1 VTRVQRAIAAELAVI
16 GCVAV
21 YNIMVTRIP
30 RRARLPA
37 NLVAA
42 AALAGF
48 ARVSGASPSELG
60 LSRASVGRG
69 NRIGLVAAVPLV
81 AASAAAVANPRTR
94 RLLADEK
101 ITGTSPGEAVFETV
115 VRIPLETALPEEVI
129 FRGVLLGLGLRSRS
143 RGWAIVT
150 SSTFFGLW
158 HVVPALGAAERG
170 ATSRPDARTTASTA
184 AVVATT
190 AMAGAGFAGLRL
202 RAGSVL
208 APTLAHAALN
218 MAAFAGVRITSRPAR
233 PYVHHRHSEQD

>member
-1 VTRVQRAIAAELAVI
+1 VTRVQRAIAAELAAI

-21 YNIMVTRIP
+21 YSIMVTRMP

-37 NLVAA
+37 NLGAA

-48 ARVSGASPSELG
+48 ARVSGVSLSELG
-60 LSRASVGRG
+60 LSRANIGRG
-69 NRIGLVAAVPLV
+69 NRIGVVAAVPLAV
-81 AASAAAVANPRTR
+81 TSAAAVANPRTR
-94 RLLADEK
+94 RLVADEK
-101 ITGTSPGEAVFETV
+101 ITGTSPGEAVFETL
-115 VRIPLETALPEEVI
+115 VRIPLETALSEELI

-150 SSTFFGLW
+150 SSMLFGLW
-158 HVVPALGAAERG
+158 HAVPALGAPEPG
-170 ATSRPDARTTASTA
+170 ATSRPYARATTSTA

-190 AMAGAGFAGLRL
+190 AMAGAGFAWLRL

-218 MAAFAGVRITSRPAR
+218 MAAFAGVRITSRSTR
-233 PYVHHRHSEQD
+233 PLRSPTPFRVH